1 LLGRSTIRSAA
12 LAAGLLAIGLTLAA
26 LASSEEGPSRA
37 KSTGVAGRCDRTVAP
52 ATRSVRAGHRRP
64 AIVQRLVNSL
74 HAGQTGCLR
83 GGTYVEDVKV
93 SQGRIALR
101 SYPGEQARLVGRLWF
116 SRSARK
122 DVFSHLTLDGRNA
135 AELPSPTVNGSA
147 ISFVDNEVTNANTSI
162 CFLLGS
168 PSYGRARDTLIEG
181 NRIHDCGR
189 LPANNH
195 EHGIYV
201 ERADRTRIVGNLI
214 YDNADRGIQLYPNAQ
229 YTVIERNVID
239 GNGEGIIFSGDEG
252 LASNHNLVQ
261 FNVVSHSRIRADIES
276 YFPSGNPVGVGNLVR
291 NNCVFGG
298 RKGPI
303 ETSDG
308 GFTAVSNVVA
318 DPLYANA
325 AGGDFRIGA
334 GSRCASLM
342 AGRLASSAAAAR
354 AAQLR

>member
-1 LLGRSTIRSAA
+1 MHTWKGIAA
-12 LAAGLLAIGLTLAA
+12 LGAGLLAIGLTVAA
-26 LASSEEGPSRA
+26 LALSDGAPPA
-37 KSTGVAGRCDRTVAP
+37 KSTAVAGRCDKTVAP
-52 ATRSVRAGHRRP
+52 RTPSARPGHRRP
-64 AIVQRLVNSL
+64 AIVQRLVDSL

-93 SQGRIALR
+93 SGSRIALR

-116 SRSARK
+116 SRTARK

-147 ISFVDNEVTNANTSI
+147 VSFVGDEVTNANTNI

-168 PSYGRARDTLIEG
+168 PDYGRARGTLIEG
-181 NRIHDCGR
+181 NRIHNCGR
-189 LPANNH
+189 LPSNNH

-201 ERADRTRIVGNLI
+201 ERADGTRIVGNLI

-261 FNVVSHSRIRADIES
+261 FNVVSNSRIRADIES
-276 YFPSGNPVGVGNLVR
+276 YYPSGSPVGVGNLVR
-291 NNCVFGG
+291 KNCVFGG
-298 RKGPI
+298 RKGSIAP
-303 ETSDG
+303 SDG
-308 GFTAVSNVVA
+308 GFTADSNVVA
-318 DPLYANA
+318 DPMYANV
-325 AGGDFRIGA
+325 AGGDFSIGA
-334 GSRCASLM
+334 GSRCASLL
-342 AGRLASSAAAAR
+342 AGKLPSFAATARSAGPR
-354 AAQLR
+354 